1 MKSLKNFLLNI
12 FKKPDKKTN
21 HNNSNK
27 LNQNLFDYLNYAEL
41 VRLSKCE
48 NIDEKLKSKVKFILN
63 NPIIDNTIQPKSNV
77 ELQNNP
83 KIGKFIR
90 VSSWNINRSFNAENI
105 KSLFL
110 NPDEIIS
117 RLKIKNYK
125 KIKTIK
131 EQAEILK
138 HSDIIILSEVDTGM
152 PRSDYKRVIEEFGKE
167 IGYNY
172 AYGIE
177 FLEVDPAQL
186 GLENYKWSE
195 KRELLRNGISEIP
208 EIDLQKYRGLHG
220 NAILSRFPLENVRII
235 RLPRAYDWFNS
246 EKREPTKQEIIRR
259 YAIEKLFKENII
271 REIRIGGRIALIA
284 DIKVPEFNTKIT
296 VVSTHIENRTLPKC
310 RNKQV
315 KCILKNI
322 KNITNPIILAGDF
335 NTSGYDASP
344 VKPSSFLLSALGMI
358 KYVFR
363 LPNIIRSYSD
373 PTVKNIP
380 IILPNSEKELFET
393 IKETKFS
400 DGKSF
405 DFRGQ
410 KELSLN
416 RKKGP
421 LSNSNE
427 RKLKGFKPTFVSER
441 SFGIVKYKLDWIF
454 VKSGID
460 NPIDKKGTLKFTP
473 MCGRTLY
480 ELNYAQKNMLSDHA
494 PVTLDISLKH
504 VKN

>member
-1 MKSLKNFLLNI
+1 MNSLKNFLQNVFI
-12 FKKPDKKTN
+12 KGDKKTN
-21 HNNSNK
+21 HKNSDK
-27 LNQNLFDYLNYAEL
+27 LNQNLFDFLNYSEL
-41 VRLSKCE
+41 VKLSKCE

-63 NPIIDNTIQPKSNV
+63 NPITDNTIQPESNI

-83 KIGKFIR
+83 KMGKYIR

-117 RLKIKNYK
+117 RLKIKNYR

-152 PRSDYKRVIEEFGKE
+152 PRSNYKRVIEEFGKE

-172 AYGIE
+172 AYGVE

-208 EIDLQKYRGLHG
+208 EIDIDKYRGLHG
-220 NAILSRFPLENVRII
+220 NAILSRFPLKNARII

-246 EKREPTKQEIIRR
+246 EKKEPTKQEIIRR
-259 YAIEKLFKENII
+259 YAIEKLFKENIT

-284 DIKVPEFNTKIT
+284 DIEIPEFNTKIT

-335 NTSGYDASP
+335 NTSGYDSSP
-344 VKPSSFLLSALGMI
+344 VKPRSFLLSTLGMI
-358 KYVFR
+358 KYVFKI
-363 LPNIIRSYSD
+363 PNILRSYSD

-380 IILPNSEKELFET
+380 VILPNSEKELFET

-400 DGKSF
+400 DGKTF

-416 RKKGP
+416 RRKGF

-427 RKLKGFKPTFVSER
+427 RKLKGFKPTFVSKR

-454 VKSGID
+454 VKSSFD
-460 NPIDKKGTLKFTP
+460 NPIDKKETLKLAP